1 VIKMSDEIN
10 ISRFLG
16 KKTLIIGEVGSGK
29 TRLLISI
36 LRNFI
41 SEGLSSKI
49 TVIDMAPPRMLDIG
63 GRIID
68 HDSQLC
74 SMVRYLYS
82 DEIRPARLLGKS
94 AEEVMK
100 IATNNAK
107 IIDKLIEEYL
117 SNSTEILMINDL
129 TIFIHAGDGEKLSR
143 AIKAATTFVGTAY
156 EGIRLSEDKGTGI
169 TMREKQYVSELLNTV
184 DNIIKLD
191 LTR

>member
-1 VIKMSDEIN
+1 MSDEIN

-74 SMVRYLYS
+74 SMIRYLYS

-107 IIDKLIEEYL
+107 IIDKLIEEYF
-117 SNSTEILMINDL
+117 SNLTEILMINDL
-129 TIFIHAGDGEKLSR
+129 TLFIHAGDGEKLSR

>member
-1 VIKMSDEIN
+1 VIKMSGEIDM
-10 ISRFLG
+10 SRFLG

-29 TRLLISI
+29 TRLLINI

-41 SEGLSSKI
+41 SEGLSSMV

-74 SMVRYLYS
+74 SMIRYLYS
-82 DEIRPARLLGKS
+82 DDIRPARLLGKS
-94 AEEVMK
+94 AEEVMR

-129 TIFIHAGDGEKLSR
+129 TIFIHAGDGEKLMR
-143 AIKAATTFVGTAY
+143 TIEAATTFVGTAY
-156 EGIRLSEDKGTGI
+156 DGNRLSEDKGTGI

-184 DNIIKLD
+184 DNVIKLD
-191 LTR
+191 LAR